1 MQRSGNL
8 AIEILVAHL
17 EGAIGVSFQNGDG
30 LGSRGS
36 GCKEM
41 SSRTGSVETAAGAQK
56 REVSGA
62 VTLNNWTGSVA
73 SEDSALKDGRSPT
86 LHLILEISGHEHL
99 ERLPTLHAKKRI
111 QPSHSL
117 LIGLIF

>member
-30 LGSRGS
+30 LGSLGSRGS

-86 LHLILEISGHEHL
+86 LHLILEISRHEHL
-99 ERLPTLHAKKRI
+99 ERLPTLHAKKKNL
-111 QPSHSL
+111 HTVY
-117 LIGLIF
+117 